1 MKPQRRPFTNLMLV
15 ISMISY
21 LFLLPGVS
29 DAMCMFLG
37 SEAHHDASHADEA
50 LRPHADEV
58 FADNLPDVFA
68 NNDHCEKNC
77 CAIDHT
83 PYNFSTIT
91 PPLAPPTRMVK
102 PALAPEPL
110 SAGAS
115 SFPAQPPVKTFS
127 PLKTSQPNSAIISL
141 RTIVLII

>member
-1 MKPQRRPFTNLMLV
+1 MKTQRRPFTNLMLV

-37 SEAHHDASHADEA
+37 SEAHHDASHADDA
-50 LRPHADEV
+50 VLPLADDA
-58 FADNLPDVFA
+58 FADI
-68 NNDHCEKNC
+68 DHCEKNC
-77 CAIDHT
+77 CTIDHT
-83 PYNFSTIT
+83 PFAFPTIT
-91 PPLAPPTRMVK
+91 PPGAPPTRMVK

-110 SAGAS
+110 SAGAT